1 MFMYF
6 SISICIWVSLLINK
20 PKVSLTKFFSELI
33 NVYYLWQVIVYITEH
48 LDYFLTTIC
57 GYLSL
62 ALIHLSGCFTF
73 MSIYVILC
81 QYCVFSIVG
90 IIVTMVTFQ
99 RMSKIDG
106 LLADAKYK
114 IFNAKVLTLFYKY
127 HTLIMLDIFEANRFF
142 GPILLSFLIGAVPT
156 SAYQIVLLLSKE
168 MSTIT
173 AFNFL
178 NMTFYQITVVFGFH
192 YTASLYR

>member
-114 IFNAKVLTLFYKY
+114 IFNAKWT
-127 HTLIMLDIFEANRFF
+127 
-142 GPILLSFLIGAVPT
+142 
-156 SAYQIVLLLSKE
+156 
-168 MSTIT
+168 
-173 AFNFL
+173 
-178 NMTFYQITVVFGFH
+178 
-192 YTASLYR
+192 